1 MSRKSRP
8 KPFPM
13 QVVLGTKTREEMMWQ
28 ILLWRIFFCHKFVY
42 YMDFPRH
49 FSFRF
54 FPRSVVWSRSG
65 GTSQPN
71 DTYLAQTLVWD
82 LRRWFSTGGVVGK
95 KFMENPVHVDEQF
108 QSFTWYWETISICH
122 YIAIMSHCP
131 PLTGSWFVGFHV
143 DFQTSCTSWYGRYPI
158 IYKVLYMQTVVGLGI
173 SEPSTVVFK
182 NPMMVDLNP
191 FFSLGFL
198 LLFFFKLIGIPWDS
212 SPWDSNPHHLG

>member
-13 QVVLGTKTREEMMWQ
+13 QVVLGTKTREEWCGKYFCGGFFLPQ
-28 ILLWRIFFCHKFVY
+28 VCLLY
-42 YMDFPRH
+42 GLPRH

-131 PLTGSWFVGFHV
+131 PLTGSWFVGSMLISRHPAPV
-143 DFQTSCTSWYGRYPI
+143 D
-158 IYKVLYMQTVVGLGI
+158 
-173 SEPSTVVFK
+173 
-182 NPMMVDLNP
+182 MVDIPL
-191 FFSLGFL
+191 FTRFYTCKRWLALGFL
-198 LLFFFKLIGIPWDS
+198 
-212 SPWDSNPHHLG
+212 NHQQ